1 MVGYVEHRGGEILRS
16 QQINE
21 FRQNLVGVDDR
32 VVVGVDDRLL
42 RTILNVVLGALGG
55 KDLEGSRGPLVIRG
69 ATQSGSL
76 TTSCM
81 QAARVE
87 NTIPSSYRLVRLKET
102 GELVLQGCFQW
113 TEGWKCGSEWQTI
126 PTIEEE

>member
-1 MVGYVEHRGGEILRS
+1 MMGPPSKEIAEAMFS
-16 QQINE
+16 
-21 FRQNLVGVDDR
+21 
-32 VVVGVDDRLL
+32 
-42 RTILNVVLGALGG
+42 
-55 KDLEGSRGPLVIRG
+55 EGSIDAHGYSL
-69 ATQSGSL
+69 TQSGSL